1 MWKDIEGYEGLYQV
15 SDTGEVMNVITGKI
29 LKAYKEKSGY
39 LRVGLYKDEK
49 EKSFR
54 VHRLVAEAF
63 IPNPFNLPE
72 VNHKS
77 ENKQDNRVEN
87 LEYCDRKYNI
97 NYGTRNDKVAVKVS
111 KTVFQFSKTGE
122 FIREWCSVCEIDR
135 QLGFDFRNVSAC
147 CLGKR
152 KSAYGYIWK
161 YKEVV

>member
-1 MWKDIEGYEGLYQV
+1 MWKDIYGYEGLYQV
-15 SDTGEVMNVITGKI
+15 SDTGEVMNVMTGKI

-39 LRVGLYKDEK
+39 LRVGLYKDEN

-97 NYGTRNDKVAVKVS
+97 NYGTRNDKVAEKVS
-111 KTVFQFSKTGE
+111 KTVFQFSKIGE
-122 FIREWCSVCEIDR
+122 FIREWCSVSEIDR

-147 CLGKR
+147 CRGER
-152 KSAYGYIWK
+152 KSSYGFIWK
-161 YKEVV
+161 YKEV

>member
-1 MWKDIEGYEGLYQV
+1 MWKDIDGYEELYQV
-15 SDTGEVMNVITGKI
+15 SDTGEVMNVRTGKI

-39 LRVGLYKDEK
+39 LRVGLYKDGK

-63 IPNPFNLPE
+63 IPNPLNLPE

-77 ENKQDNRVEN
+77 EDKHDNRVEN

-97 NYGTRNDKVAVKVS
+97 NYGTRNDKVAEKVS

-122 FIREWCSVCEIDR
+122 FIMEWCSVSEIDR
-135 QLGFDFRNVSAC
+135 QLGFNFRNVSAC

-152 KSAYGYIWK
+152 KSAYGFKWE